1 MVKQTSDFSTW
12 KVEAGES
19 EAQCYL
25 QLCNRLEIA
34 KSTEE
39 PVSKKLGR
47 PRQAVWSTEQTPGQ
61 TRLYRETLC

>member
-1 MVKQTSDFSTW
+1 MVRQTSDFSTW
-12 KVEAGES
+12 EVEAGGS

-39 PVSKKLGR
+39 LVSKKLGR
-47 PRQAVWSTEQTPGQ
+47 PSQAVWSTEQTPGQ
-61 TRLYRETLC
+61 PRL